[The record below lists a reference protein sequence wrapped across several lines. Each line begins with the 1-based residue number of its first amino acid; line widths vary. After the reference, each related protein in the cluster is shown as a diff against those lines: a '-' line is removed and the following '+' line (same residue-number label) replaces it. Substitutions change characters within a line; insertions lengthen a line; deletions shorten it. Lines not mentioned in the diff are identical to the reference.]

1 MTLAQRFS
9 NRRLVVDALA
19 LTFGIGAWIGVNGI
33 FVQLPLLVENA
44 PEEWHL
50 PVYMT
55 LVVQLAN
62 IGPILYSFYI
72 KYMSRAHDHL
82 LIYILLGGG
91 TIGMICLIFVHEN
104 TSYMFGKESSTAL
117 LSLMFVAALVGCT
130 SSVLFMP
137 YMRNYREIYL
147 VSYLVG
153 EGLSGFLPS
162 IIALIQGVGGNAQ
175 CVKTAN
181 STADNPTCTEYV
193 PDPRF
198 STSVFFT
205 LLSIILFLS
214 FSAFIALNTL
224 PISLSERV
232 KPPGSTE
239 ALPTDPDAAPTF
251 KFNSGWK
258 MPRRTY
264 IYLLVMMAVICALGN
279 AVLSG
284 IQPYACLPYGNVT
297 YHLAVTLGAIAIPL
311 AMCIGFVVKNPRVDV
326 LSLLTAGI
334 LALAGF
340 VSYLAVKSPAP
351 PMQHMWIGEFVVVVS
366 WIIVSGLIGFVKL
379 AITTLFRPDPGR
391 GLFFTGVATQV
402 GSLSGAVLMYCLV
415 TYADIFEKYNPCDD
429 CTDVGSS

>member
-9 NRRLVVDALA
+9 NRRLLVDALA

-104 TSYMFGKESSTAL
+104 TSHIFGKESSTAL

-175 CVKTAN
+175 CVETAN
-181 STADNPTCTEYV
+181 STADNPSYTEYV

-205 LLSIILFLS
+205 LLSVILFLS

-224 PISLSERV
+224 PISRGERV

-251 KFNSGWK
+251 KINSGWK

-264 IYLLVMMAVICALGN
+264 IYLLAMMAVICALGN

-284 IQPYACLPYGNVT
+284 VQPYACLPYGNVA
-297 YHLAVTLGAIAIPL
+297 YHLAVTLGAIASPL

-351 PMQHMWIGEFVVVVS
+351 PMQHMWIGEFVVVVA

-391 GLFFTGVATQV
+391 GLFYTGVATQI

-415 TYADIFEKYNPCDD
+415 KFADIFVKYNPCDD
-429 CTDVGSS
+429 FAGVPSS